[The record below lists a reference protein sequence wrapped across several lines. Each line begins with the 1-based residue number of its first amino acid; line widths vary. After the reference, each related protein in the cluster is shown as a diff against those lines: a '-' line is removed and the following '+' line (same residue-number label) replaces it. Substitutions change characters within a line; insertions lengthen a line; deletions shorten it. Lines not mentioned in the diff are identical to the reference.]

1 MMMLFYSH
9 CVQWTLCED
18 VGEGVGDSPER
29 MFNLIK
35 FIKIF
40 GLKSPFFDKQND
52 TLDHTPQ
59 QKNLNPRM
67 HISKDV

>member
-9 CVQWTLCED
+9 CVQWTLCAD
-18 VGEGVGDSPER
+18 VGEGVGDSSER

-35 FIKIF
+35 FIKKFKPRI
-40 GLKSPFFDKQND
+40 PFLDKQND
-52 TLDHTPQ
+52 TLDHIPQ

-67 HISKDV
+67 HI